1 MMVMEVIM
9 MMVMVMIMMTRKTIT
24 RMMRSLSS
32 STMRLMVMNINKV
45 EDDEV
50 GADCHNDFCKMW
62 TFMMIFFHAGFTT
75 RIAWDSSQQ
84 VATQM
89 YYFEKTLSNCG
100 INFIHQLTC

>member
-9 MMVMVMIMMTRKTIT
+9 MMVMVMIMMTRKTIK

-32 STMRLMVMNINKV
+32 STMRLMVMNKDKL

-50 GADCHNDFCKMW
+50 GADYHNDFCKMW

-89 YYFEKTLSNCG
+89 YYFDKL
-100 INFIHQLTC
+100 